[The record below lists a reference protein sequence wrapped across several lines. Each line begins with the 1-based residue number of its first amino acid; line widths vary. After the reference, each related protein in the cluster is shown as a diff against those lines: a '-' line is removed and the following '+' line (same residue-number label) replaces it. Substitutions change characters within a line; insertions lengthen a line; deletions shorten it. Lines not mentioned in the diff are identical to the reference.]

1 MFVEQ
6 RHDARR
12 HFVHQ
17 GHLDKN
23 QRHAGQT
30 GMKKS
35 VAAPVAV
42 EPVFDIGPAL
52 DVMHG
57 FVLDQLF
64 NQGRWRI
71 PADAAQV
78 QKADVKPGRKHVFQ
92 LDIQRHQAFV
102 GFQEGQHFGPHVHQK
117 PNAVRVHAEAL
128 QQAAARRDGGA
139 AVMHFGHGL
148 IGRSDRSG
156 KPDLRLFGFLHISNK
171 NFAHQQPHVAAMI
184 QRRDGIPG
192 GHVHRPPPA
201 FNFTHARINDG
212 LQRLQAAAQ
221 QAGRQG
227 FALLAQRGFKPHL
240 NGTRGQG
247 LFARSFCS

>member
-64 NQGRWRI
+64 NQ
-71 PADAAQV
+71 
-78 QKADVKPGRKHVFQ
+78 
-92 LDIQRHQAFV
+92 
-102 GFQEGQHFGPHVHQK
+102 
-117 PNAVRVHAEAL
+117 
-128 QQAAARRDGGA
+128 
-139 AVMHFGHGL
+139 
-148 IGRSDRSG
+148 
-156 KPDLRLFGFLHISNK
+156 
-171 NFAHQQPHVAAMI
+171 
-184 QRRDGIPG
+184 
-192 GHVHRPPPA
+192 
-201 FNFTHARINDG
+201 
-212 LQRLQAAAQ
+212 
-221 QAGRQG
+221 
-227 FALLAQRGFKPHL
+227 
-240 NGTRGQG
+240 
-247 LFARSFCS
+247 